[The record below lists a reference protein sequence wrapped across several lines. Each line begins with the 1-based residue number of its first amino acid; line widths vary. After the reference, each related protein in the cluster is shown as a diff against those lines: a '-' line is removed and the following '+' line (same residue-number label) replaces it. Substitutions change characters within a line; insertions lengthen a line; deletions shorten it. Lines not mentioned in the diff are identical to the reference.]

1 MESILCDYMFTIQ
14 GLLRRRGLKIM
25 HRNIPRATASVNFY
39 SECLFRINVYAC
51 VPIQPEDGFR
61 PFSDFTRL

>member
-1 MESILCDYMFTIQ
+1 
-14 GLLRRRGLKIM
+14 M